1 MTFMLQ
7 LESVGVDEGKAYI
20 ERLWG
25 KQVDLVND
33 LKEAQIDEGDT
44 DPNMVDGESGNEEN
58 EYSFVKQEKNQV
70 IIRKTQLQE
79 N

>member
-1 MTFMLQ
+1 
-7 LESVGVDEGKAYI
+7 
-20 ERLWG
+20 
-25 KQVDLVND
+25 
-33 LKEAQIDEGDT
+33 
-44 DPNMVDGESGNEEN
+44 MVDGESGNEEN